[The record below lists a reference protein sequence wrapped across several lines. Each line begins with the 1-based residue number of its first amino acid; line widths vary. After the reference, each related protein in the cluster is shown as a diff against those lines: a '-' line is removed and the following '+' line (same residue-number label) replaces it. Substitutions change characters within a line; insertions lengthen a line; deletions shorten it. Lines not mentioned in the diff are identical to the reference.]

1 MRQLPD
7 PIPKTHL
14 ALMCRWD
21 NFPMLALQA
30 RNRNTQRCLIH
41 TVNKQAGSQF

>member
-1 MRQLPD
+1 MPD
-7 PIPKTHL
+7 PIPQTHL

-21 NFPMLALQA
+21 NFPMLARQA
-30 RNRNTQRCLIH
+30 RNRSTQRRHIH